1 MTRPIE
7 AASAKWAHIDLN
19 NKQWA
24 LPAEMMKMDRD
35 YVIPLTPSAVK
46 ILNFLYDISGHRDY
60 VFPSRADPKNHMNSQ
75 TANAVLKRNGFKGE
89 LVAHGMRSIASTYL
103 NEKTDKLPSEEKRHR
118 SELIEVCLS
127 HKENDEVRA
136 AYNHA
141 QYIEARR
148 KILNEWSDFILESAK
163 GFGTICCIHDNKF

>member
-1 MTRPIE
+1 
-7 AASAKWAHIDLN
+7 
-19 NKQWA
+19 
-24 LPAEMMKMDRD
+24 
-35 YVIPLTPSAVK
+35 
-46 ILNFLYDISGHRDY
+46 
-60 VFPSRADPKNHMNSQ
+60 
-75 TANAVLKRNGFKGE
+75 
-89 LVAHGMRSIASTYL
+89 MRSIASTYL

-148 KILNEWSDFILESAK
+148 KILNEWSDFILASAK
-163 GFGTICCIHDNKF
+163 GFGTISCLHDSEL